1 MKRPIVLL
9 AITTAVLM
17 VGCGSTKPT
26 EPTETPVAETTEAPA
41 AEATQAQLEAAPAPT
56 TLGTPEVKD
65 GVSRAGEDC
74 AEVYFEWAPI
84 EGADGYEVSVANK
97 YFAEK
102 DYREPETV
110 ETTEA
115 NYVDGAQD
123 YFDFQIKVRAFAGEG
138 SDRTYGEW
146 SSFAEGS
153 VYEKKTITAGGP
165 LGELSITVPES
176 WTCEVSSVGDD
187 KLVADAYGFIL
198 APDSADEGHIE
209 VFCSENFGVCGTG
222 LKSEEIELAGLKA
235 HVGTYDEHEHWDF
248 IIIGEDQPQMIA
260 QTVGCDSWFGSQF
273 EEAQAVLDTLK
284 LDTSKTEG

>member
-17 VGCGSTKPT
+17 VGCGSTQPQ
-26 EPTETPVAETTEAPA
+26 EPQTTATAEP
-41 AEATQAQLEAAPAPT
+41 PAPT

-65 GVSRAGEDC
+65 GVARAGEDC

-123 YFDFQIKVRAFAGEG
+123 LE
-138 SDRTYGEW
+138 
-146 SSFAEGS
+146 
-153 VYEKKTITAGGP
+153 
-165 LGELSITVPES
+165 
-176 WTCEVSSVGDD
+176 
-187 KLVADAYGFIL
+187 
-198 APDSADEGHIE
+198 
-209 VFCSENFGVCGTG
+209 
-222 LKSEEIELAGLKA
+222 ELA
-235 HVGTYDEHEHWDF
+235 
-248 IIIGEDQPQMIA
+248 
-260 QTVGCDSWFGSQF
+260 
-273 EEAQAVLDTLK
+273 AVLIVSKNVLAVDTAQHHVVNACGAML
-284 LDTSKTEG
+284 SANAWHS

>member
-1 MKRPIVLL
+1 MKKSELL
-9 AITTAVLM
+9 FATTATIATLLM
-17 VGCGSTKPT
+17 VGCGSTQPKEPQTTST
-26 EPTETPVAETTEAPA
+26 EE
-41 AEATQAQLEAAPAPT
+41 TQASTEQSQEPSAPT

-65 GVSRAGEDC
+65 GVLRAGEDC

-115 NYVDGAQD
+115 SYVGGAQD
-123 YFDFQIKVRAFAGEG
+123 YFDFRIKVRAFAGTG

-153 VYEKKTITAGGP
+153 VYEKKTLTSGGP

-176 WTCEVSSVGDD
+176 WTCEVSSVGANMRFEPCDLCLLTL
-187 KLVADAYGFIL
+187 KAC
-198 APDSADEGHIE
+198 SAD
-209 VFCSENFGVCGTG
+209 T
-222 LKSEEIELAGLKA
+222 EIL
-235 HVGTYDEHEHWDF
+235 
-248 IIIGEDQPQMIA
+248 
-260 QTVGCDSWFGSQF
+260 
-273 EEAQAVLDTLK
+273 
-284 LDTSKTEG
+284 